1 VIARAGTDAASVL
14 LTNTLSVWE
23 TASAPKKR
31 RLQPL
36 LFPEGITLDGKSDW
50 AEIEELV
57 DQLRGSWNSLL
68 AWLRDVQAWSLAAEV
83 GE

>member
-1 VIARAGTDAASVL
+1 M
-14 LTNTLSVWE
+14 
-23 TASAPKKR
+23 
-31 RLQPL
+31 
-36 LFPEGITLDGKSDW
+36 
-50 AEIEELV
+50 V